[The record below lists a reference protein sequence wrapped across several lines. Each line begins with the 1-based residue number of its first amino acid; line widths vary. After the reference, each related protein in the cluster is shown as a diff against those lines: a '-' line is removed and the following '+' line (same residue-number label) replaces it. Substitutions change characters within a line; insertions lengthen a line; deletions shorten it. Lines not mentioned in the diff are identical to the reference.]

1 MKVIQITDTHLSPTK
16 PHFNGNWAPLLQW
29 IEAEEPDLIIHT
41 GDLSVDGAD
50 FENDLSF
57 SMDLMRETSVPMLI
71 LPGNHDVGHLP
82 GSPQPVNA
90 ERLNRWRDMVGRD
103 YWFHDADTAEGN
115 WRFIGLNALLFGQ
128 GDDSDGAEE
137 EAQFVWLKDVLEGR
151 GDRRVAMF
159 SHKPLFVD
167 EPQEGDTGYWG
178 LRPAQRSR
186 MYDLIAAHDV
196 ALFAS
201 GHLHWAWE
209 GKFENT
215 SLVWGPAAA
224 FIIDTLEREM
234 PGERIVGAV
243 VHEFGDTVKSTI
255 VAVPGMVAHVIDDVI
270 EEVYPQSAK
279 KAAPQ
284 ETNEAAE

>member
-1 MKVIQITDTHLSPTK
+1 MKIIQITDTHLSPTK

-29 IEAEEPDLIIHT
+29 IEMENPDLIIHT

-50 FENDLSF
+50 FANDLSF
-57 SMDLMRETSVPMLI
+57 SMDLMREVSAPMLI

-90 ERLNRWRDMVGRD
+90 ERLARWRDMVGRD
-103 YWFHDADTAEGN
+103 YWFHDADTDKGD
-115 WRFIGLNALLFGQ
+115 WRFIGLNALLFGL
-128 GDDSDGAEE
+128 DEAEE
-137 EAQFVWLKDVLEGR
+137 EAQFVWLKEVLESR
-151 GDRRVAMF
+151 GDRRIGMF

-178 LRPAQRSR
+178 LRPAQRTR
-186 MYDLIAAHDV
+186 MFDLIAAHEV

-209 GKFENT
+209 GKFEDT
-215 SLVWGPAAA
+215 AIVWGPAAA

-234 PGERIVGAV
+234 PGERLVGAV
-243 VHEFGDTVKSTI
+243 VHEFGETVKSTI

-279 KAAPQ
+279 KAATQ